1 MNKAELKAGGTI
13 RVKHNKTIKAGEEI
27 LFAYHYNYWRRW
39 GAPKRGRPTSATSTP
54 AQLLTETDSHS
65 QIQHSDNPPHT
76 HHTSALTAVH
86 HESHLENTVTT
97 ITEENGVRVVE
108 PAAKVLKHTSVR
120 GRRKK
125 ARDNTPTRARKR
137 QATQYTWTATSRD
150 EFNNQQRYSQDTM
163 SAQQRQ
169 NTQRF
174 ERGEGG
180 GVT

>member
-1 MNKAELKAGGTI
+1 MEFI
-13 RVKHNKTIKAGEEI
+13 FI
-27 LFAYHYNYWRRW
+27 HYI
-39 GAPKRGRPTSATSTP
+39 T
-54 AQLLTETDSHS
+54 
-65 QIQHSDNPPHT
+65 NPIY
-76 HHTSALTAVH
+76 SNLD
-86 HESHLENTVTT
+86 NTVTT
-97 ITEENGVRVVE
+97 ITEDNGVRVVE
-108 PAAKVLKHTSVR
+108 PAETVLKHYTSAR
-120 GRRKK
+120 GRKKK